1 MRESFYLKFN
11 PSRSVILTILFFIML
26 APQGEALN
34 MDMRKPKILVV
45 EDNFMSKT
53 LVREILE
60 MNDYEVLE
68 ADRGTDALR
77 IATIEKPDLI
87 LMDINLPGMDGVTA
101 ARVIKSNADGKNI
114 PILALTASAMKG
126 DEEKI
131 IAQGF
136 DGYIAKPVEMKELL
150 KKLSDNLPVVT

>member
-1 MRESFYLKFN
+1 
-11 PSRSVILTILFFIML
+11 
-26 APQGEALN
+26 
-34 MDMRKPKILVV
+34 MDMRKPRILVV

-68 ADRGTDALR
+68 ADRGTDALK
-77 IATIEKPDLI
+77 IATVEKPDLI

-101 ARVIKSNADGKNI
+101 ARVIKSNADGKDI

-136 DGYIAKPVEMKELL
+136 DGYIAKPVDMKELL
-150 KKLSDNLPVVT
+150 KKLSDNLPAMA

>member
-1 MRESFYLKFN
+1 M
-11 PSRSVILTILFFIML
+11 
-26 APQGEALN
+26 G
-34 MDMRKPKILVV
+34 MRKLKILVV

-77 IATIEKPDLI
+77 IATVDKPDLI

-101 ARVIKSNADGKNI
+101 ARVIKSNAEGKEI

-150 KKLSDNLPVVT
+150 KKLSDNLPAVA